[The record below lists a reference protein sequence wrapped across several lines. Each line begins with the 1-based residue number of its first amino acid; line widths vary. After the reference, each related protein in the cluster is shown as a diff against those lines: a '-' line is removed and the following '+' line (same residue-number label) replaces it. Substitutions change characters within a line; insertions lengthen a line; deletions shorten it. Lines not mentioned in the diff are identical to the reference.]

1 MVSDKVIIVIITL
14 AILLSVASIA
24 VTLASLNSAMIPNV
38 PPVQN
43 VKVSLPDKEK
53 ANVGLT
59 ILTPPTGGA
68 K

>member
-24 VTLASLNSAMIPNV
+24 VTLSSLNSAMIPKL
-38 PPVQN
+38 PPVQ
-43 VKVSLPDKEK
+43 KVTIPDKDA

-59 ILTPPTGGA
+59 ILTPPPTGGA
-68 K
+68 V